1 MNQRLLQP
9 SALAAADASSELAAI
24 RVDRAQTELKHG
36 RAIALMAADADAL
49 PAGLL
54 VASVDTLTSA
64 RLQWLQSHGQPLRLL
79 LTAERA
85 QALGLLDDA
94 AHAVSLA
101 LPAACSSV
109 DMLQDWGA
117 ASPAILAMERFP
129 DLVSALGDL
138 RPASEAMASALVLAK
153 RARLAPALVV
163 AELPT
168 AGSLLQDGAVLQVT
182 SADVSQVQH
191 SARLRLHRVSDAHVP
206 IAAHDNCSLVL
217 FRETNG
223 DAEHIA
229 IIVGQPDLQQPVP
242 VRLHSACLT
251 GDLLGSLRCD
261 CGDQLRRAI
270 DHLAE
275 AGGVLLYLA
284 QEGRGTG
291 LASKLRAYRLQDDG
305 MDTIDADRYLG
316 FQADERD
323 FQAAAGMLDALGIRR
338 IQLMTNNPQKIEALQ
353 RGGID
358 VVDRLALIAPVNPHN
373 ARYIQTKQERAGH
386 LSHATSQPLNAI

>member
-36 RAIALMAADADAL
+36 RAIALMAQNADAL

-54 VASVDTLTSA
+54 MASVDTLTSA

-85 QALGLLDDA
+85 QALGLLEDA
-94 AHAVSLA
+94 AHAVSVV
-101 LPAACSSV
+101 LPVACSV
-109 DMLQDWGA
+109 DLLQDLGA
-117 ASPAILAMERFP
+117 ASPSILAGDSFQG
-129 DLVSALGDL
+129 LISTLSDL
-138 RPASEAMASALVLAK
+138 RPADEAMASALVLAK

-163 AELPT
+163 VDLPT
-168 AGSLLQDGAVLQVT
+168 AAAPLLQDGAVLQVT
-182 SADVSQVQH
+182 SADVGQVQH

-353 RGGID
+353 RGGIE

-386 LSHATSQPLNAI
+386 LSHAQPADH